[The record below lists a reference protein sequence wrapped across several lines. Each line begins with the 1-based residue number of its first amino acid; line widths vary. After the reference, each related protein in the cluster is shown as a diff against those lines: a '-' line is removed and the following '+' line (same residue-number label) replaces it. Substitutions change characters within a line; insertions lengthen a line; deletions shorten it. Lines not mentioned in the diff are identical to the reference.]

1 MFHTEEIYL
10 AILSI
15 TMLVIILSMGIVL
28 AIVNYKRKQGNYL
41 REKKTMQL
49 EFEKQLLQSQVE
61 VQEATYSILAQELHD
76 NVGQLLSSSKM
87 LLGIAQ
93 RKLTNPPETL
103 AIAEVTLAKAIIELR
118 TLSKSLDKEWLE
130 QFELLENLQTEIH
143 RFKDNDNIKI
153 GMHLAEKIPLSSEK
167 QIILFR
173 IIQEALQNII
183 KHAAAKNI
191 FIDLR
196 LENEKLLINITDD
209 GHGINPNVTEGMG
222 IKNMK
227 QRTKLLGGQ
236 ISWIQDLQGTSVNI
250 SLPIQTKEL

>member
-1 MFHTEEIYL
+1 MFYTQEIYL
-10 AILSI
+10 AILSV
-15 TMLVIILSMGIVL
+15 TLLVIILSLGIVL
-28 AIVNYKRKQGNYL
+28 AIVNYKRKQGNYF

-61 VQEATYSILAQELHD
+61 VQEATYSILAKELHD

-103 AIAEVTLAKAIIELR
+103 AIAEVTLAKAIVELR

-130 QFELLENLQTEIH
+130 QFQLMENLQTEIN
-143 RFKDNDNIKI
+143 RFKENENIKI
-153 GMHLAEKIPLSSEK
+153 EMHLAEKIPLNPER

-183 KHAAAKNI
+183 KHATAKNI
-191 FIDLR
+191 KIEFR
-196 LENEKLLINITDD
+196 LEKETLLINITDD
-209 GHGINPNVTEGMG
+209 GEGLNANALEGMG

-227 QRTKLLGGQ
+227 QRTRLMGGQ
-236 ISWIQDLQGTSVNI
+236 ISWTKVSPGTCVNI
-250 SLPIQTKEL
+250 SLPI